1 MTNIHDVAKA
11 AGVSTASVSRFLSGQ
26 TIRKADAV
34 RRAIDELG
42 FQPSRLARSLKSG
55 RHHSIGVIV
64 PDITN
69 PFFAALVKGIETEL
83 RPHDLQVILGNSD
96 EDPER
101 EETLVADLTQRTDG
115 LIMAP
120 LSENDRVAL
129 ALVKSGIAVV
139 LVDRDLAMGPQFDGV
154 MIDNSSGVQQAIDH
168 LVGLGHTRIAAI
180 SGPLRSTP
188 GRERHESLLATLAHH
203 GLQADESIIKIS
215 DFREAG
221 GYAAMQGIW
230 AAPDRPTAILVS
242 NNLMTMGALKALSDL
257 GVRVPDEL
265 SVVGFDDLPLAA
277 LLDPPLTVINRPDI
291 TQGAAAGRL
300 LIERIDAA
308 DAPRVQ
314 RIVMP
319 VELVVRR
326 STAPPARSSK
336 NETAPS

>member
-1 MTNIHDVAKA
+1 MTNIHDVAQA
-11 AGVSTASVSRFLSGQ
+11 AGVSTASVSRYLSGH

-34 RRAIDELG
+34 RRAIDELN

-55 RHHSIGVIV
+55 RHHSVGVIV

-83 RPHDLQVILGNSD
+83 RPHDLQVILGNCD

-115 LIMAP
+115 LILAP

-129 ALVKSGIAVV
+129 ALAKSGTAVV
-139 LVDRDLAMGPQFDGV
+139 LVDRDLASGPQFDGV
-154 MIDNSSGVQQAIDH
+154 MIDNTSGVQQAIDH
-168 LVGLGHTRIAAI
+168 LVALGHTRIAAI

-188 GRERHESLLATLAHH
+188 GRERHEALLARLAHH
-203 GLQADESIIKIS
+203 GLQADESIITIS

-221 GYAAMQGIW
+221 GYEAMRGIW

-242 NNLMTMGALKALSDL
+242 NNLMTIGALKALSDL

-265 SVVGFDDLPLAA
+265 SVVGFDDLSLAA
-277 LLDPPLTVINRPDI
+277 LLDPPLTVITRPDVA
-291 TQGAAAGRL
+291 QGAAAGRL
-300 LIERIDAA
+300 LIERLGSTE
-308 DAPRVQ
+308 APPAQ

-319 VELVVRR
+319 VALVVRR
-326 STAPPARSSK
+326 STAPHARSPRK
-336 NETAPS
+336 DRTPS

>member
-42 FQPSRLARSLKSG
+42 FQPSQVARSLKSG

-129 ALVKSGIAVV
+129 ALMKSGIPVV
-139 LVDRDLAMGPQFDGV
+139 LVDRDLASGPQFDGV
-154 MIDNSSGVQQAIDH
+154 MIDNTSGVQQAIDH
-168 LVGLGHTRIAAI
+168 LVALGHTRIAAI

-188 GRERHESLLATLAHH
+188 GRERHEALLATLAHH
-203 GLQADESIIKIS
+203 GLQADESIIAIS

-221 GYAAMQGIW
+221 GYAAMRGIW
-230 AAPDRPTAILVS
+230 SVPDRPTAILVS

-277 LLDPPLTVINRPDI
+277 LLDPPLTVITRPDI
-291 TQGAAAGRL
+291 AQGSAAGRL
-300 LIERIDAA
+300 LIERLGSTG
-308 DAPRVQ
+308 APSAR

-319 VELVVRR
+319 VALVVRR
-326 STAPPARSSK
+326 STAHHARLPRKDKASS
-336 NETAPS
+336 